1 MTTNRADDHAP
12 FYISRRYALLW
23 LGALL
28 SFTGDMIFEFTLV
41 VWIANQFGDDGA
53 WQIAG
58 VFVAS
63 LVPVILVGPIAG
75 TLVDRWRDKVRV
87 VVRSS
92 LAIAALTLILL
103 PLLADEVT
111 GFELPTAA
119 LTITLLGAVALISAI
134 NQFTRPATAVIS
146 RDIVPEAQRPRAAS
160 LTQVA
165 IGIAVLIGPPLAAPL
180 FFSLGIEWALI
191 LNALSFV
198 LAALLTRAAAS
209 GLPSLAV
216 GGTGGPATRATTSTR
231 EQIADVRSDL
241 VAGLRM
247 FRSSPTLI
255 TVLVGLVIAI
265 GGFGLLNAI
274 SIYFVI
280 NNLGGSEAIYG
291 WFGAAEGVGTLV
303 GAAVAGMVVAR
314 LGSARVFWV
323 SLVGLGVLLSIYSR
337 QSSVEAGLIVIAI
350 LGFGFPFLNVALSP
364 MMLRVTPR
372 AYLGRVNGTL
382 NPVITIAQVTGV
394 VAGGLLYQ
402 ALGPDRATE
411 VGPVRVGALDGLLL
425 ASGLI
430 SILAGIYAW
439 RRFASSA
446 VRDEMAMGRGGDIV
460 APGAVPPQ
468 DTGTGL
474 TAPLHPRA
482 ESPDEAAGWTTR
494 ATIPRHEGPDGR
506 RSGTTEGEQA

>member
-1 MTTNRADDHAP
+1 MTTARDASAP

-41 VWIANQFGDDGA
+41 VWIVNQFGDDGA
-53 WQIAG
+53 WQISG

-63 LVPVILVGPIAG
+63 LIPVILVGPIAG
-75 TLVDRWRDKVRV
+75 TLVDQWRDKVRV

-92 LAIAALTLILL
+92 LAIAVLTLVLL
-103 PLLADEVT
+103 PLLADDVT
-111 GFELPTAA
+111 GFELPTVA
-119 LTITLLGAVALISAI
+119 LTFTLLAAVALISAI

-146 RDIVPEAQRPRAAS
+146 RDIVPEAQRARAAS

-180 FFSLGIEWALI
+180 FYSFGIEWALI

-209 GLPSLAV
+209 GFTTAQ
-216 GGTGGPATRATTSTR
+216 PAAGDEPAEADVKSTR
-231 EQIADVRSDL
+231 QQIAAVRSDL

-247 FRSSPTLI
+247 FRASPTLM

-280 NNLGGSEAIYG
+280 NNLGGSESIYG
-291 WFGAAEGVGTLV
+291 WFGAAEGAGTLA
-303 GAAVAGMVVAR
+303 GAAVAGTVVSR
-314 LGSARVFWV
+314 MGSTRVFWA
-323 SLVGLGVLLSIYSR
+323 SLVGLGVLLGIYSR
-337 QSSVEAGLIVIAI
+337 QSSVEAGLVVIAI

-372 AYLGRVNGTL
+372 SYLGRVTGTI
-382 NPVITIAQVTGV
+382 NPVITAAQVSGV
-394 VAGGLLYQ
+394 VVGGLLYQ
-402 ALGPDRATE
+402 AIGPDRTAD
-411 VGPVRVGALDGLLL
+411 VGPVRLGALDGLLL
-425 ASGLI
+425 ASGLF
-430 SILAGIYAW
+430 SVLAGVYAW
-439 RRFASSA
+439 RRFATSA
-446 VRDEMAMGRGGDIV
+446 VREEMASGPAGDQPDPGS
-460 APGAVPPQ
+460 APRQ

-482 ESPDEAAGWTTR
+482 DRPGDVAG
-494 ATIPRHEGPDGR
+494 
-506 RSGTTEGEQA
+506 